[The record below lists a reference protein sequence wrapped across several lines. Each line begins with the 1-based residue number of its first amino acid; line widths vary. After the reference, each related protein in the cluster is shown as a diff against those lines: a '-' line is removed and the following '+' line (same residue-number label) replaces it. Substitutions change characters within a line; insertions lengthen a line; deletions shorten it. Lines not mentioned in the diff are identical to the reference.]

1 LRGFFPKQASH
12 NVGACF
18 FYPCH
23 AALAEG
29 ARLGAP
35 AKSKRVEIGEVM
47 KITAVLLAAGQ
58 GTRMKSD
65 LPKVLH
71 PLCGKP
77 MLWHVLEALREVTT
91 EIPVVVVGHG
101 AEAVTKYL
109 GDKAQTVLQEP
120 QLGTGHAAM
129 QAEPH
134 LKGNTDMV
142 IVTYADMPLLRG
154 ETFKQLVE
162 TQLLNSGPFS
172 LLTVIAN
179 DPRGFG
185 RIVRKSD
192 GTVAAIVE
200 EYVATPEQQQIKELN
215 VGAYCFNAEW
225 LWDALKRIEKNPKK
239 GEYYLTDIV
248 EIAGRDN
255 LPVQAVIHDDFIE
268 TIGINTRVHLSEAE
282 AAMRMR
288 INREHMLNGISMM
301 DPAST
306 YIETGVKIGRDTTIM
321 PNTYIHGSTV
331 IGERNVI
338 GPNTIIRDTT
348 IGNGCRIL
356 ASVMEGAVLEDD
368 VDMGPFARLRKGAHL
383 KSHVH
388 MGNFGEVKDSTL
400 HEGVKMGHFSYIGN
414 ANIGAHTNIGAG
426 TITANYDG
434 EKKSAT
440 IIGEDVFIGSDTMLV
455 APVTLGDGARTG
467 AGAIV
472 TKNVPDDTLVV
483 GMPAR
488 AIRKLE
494 RKKKK

>member
-1 LRGFFPKQASH
+1 
-12 NVGACF
+12 
-18 FYPCH
+18 
-23 AALAEG
+23 
-29 ARLGAP
+29 
-35 AKSKRVEIGEVM
+35 M

-58 GTRMKSD
+58 GTRMKSS

-77 MLWHVLEALREVTT
+77 MLWHVLHALQEVTT
-91 EIPVVVVGHG
+91 EPPVIVVGHG
-101 AEAVTKYL
+101 AEEVINYL
-109 GDKAQTVLQEP
+109 GDSAQTVLQEP
-120 QLGTGHAAM
+120 QLGTGHATM
-129 QAEPH
+129 QVEPL
-134 LKGNTDMV
+134 LKGKTDMV

-162 TQLLNSGPFS
+162 TQRLNSGPLS
-172 LLTVIAN
+172 LLTVVAD

-185 RIVRKSD
+185 RIVRKPD
-192 GTVAAIVE
+192 RTVGAIVE
-200 EYVATPEQQQIKELN
+200 EYVATPEQKQIKELN
-215 VGAYCFNAEW
+215 VGAYCFSAGW
-225 LWDALKRIEKNPKK
+225 LWDALRRIEKNPKK

-248 EIAGRDN
+248 EIAVKDN
-255 LPVQAVIHDDFIE
+255 LPVQAVVHDDFIE

-288 INREHMLNGISMM
+288 INRVHMLNGVSMM
-301 DPAST
+301 NPEAT
-306 YIETGVKIGRDTTIM
+306 YIEVGVKIGKDTTIL
-321 PNTYIHGSTV
+321 PNTYIHGNTV

-338 GPNTIIRDTT
+338 GPNTFIRNST

-356 ASVMEGAVLEDD
+356 ASDMESAVLEDD

-388 MGNFGEVKDSTL
+388 MGNFGEVKDSVL

-414 ANIGAHTNIGAG
+414 ADVGAHTNIGAG

-434 EKKSAT
+434 EKKNAT
-440 IIGEDVFIGSDTMLV
+440 TIGEDVFIGSDTMLV
-455 APVTLGDGARTG
+455 APLTLGNGARTG

-472 TKNVPDDTLVV
+472 TKNVPEDTLVV

-488 AIRKLE
+488 AIKKVE
-494 RKKKK
+494 RKNKNK